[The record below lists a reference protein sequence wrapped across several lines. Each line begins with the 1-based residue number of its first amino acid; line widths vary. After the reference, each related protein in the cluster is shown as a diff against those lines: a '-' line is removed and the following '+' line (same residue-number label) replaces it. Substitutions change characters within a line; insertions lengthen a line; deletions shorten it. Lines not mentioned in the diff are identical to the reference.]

1 LSSSRP
7 FAGLEPVALTSATRD
22 QVLLRAATDH
32 FVLAH
37 SHEPDAIRQY
47 EELATHYLP
56 RTTIADRIYVSERLA
71 TRADAP
77 VGVVRLLARDI
88 IAVAAPVLLR
98 SKALTTLDL
107 LMVISGTSLEHHRL
121 LAQRDTLADEVV
133 TALRLKNETGTLNIL
148 RARGLIP
155 DAGVTVEIPRADP
168 ARPIAPEP
176 AKPAAPARAPLTQAP
191 LTEAGLAEPALPA
204 VEAAL
209 VSAIEAEIA
218 RPLAETPASPVAA
231 TPAPAAPPAPVLPI
245 SAPPPARKSPG
256 EEFLALDRP
265 ARLKIIAETAGSKVQ
280 TPHWSSPRKLERLV
294 KTTFRRSQIKGYVRG
309 RMRAELVE
317 ALSDGLGLAPDFVTA
332 CLDDRSGEPMV
343 LLARAMG
350 LNQADGKD
358 LLLLVNPAIG
368 HSVPDFI
375 RLADLHDAMEPEVAE
390 TIVAVWRGDNV
401 APPQRLGVVSN
412 APGVRRPAIAAEGGR
427 TIDIATER
435 GKASA

>member
-1 LSSSRP
+1 MSSSRP

-32 FVLAH
+32 FMLAH
-37 SHEPDAIRQY
+37 THEPDAIRQY

-77 VGVVRLLARDI
+77 VGVVRILARDI

-107 LMVISGTSLEHHRL
+107 LTVISGTSLEHHRL
-121 LAQRDTLADEVV
+121 LAQRDTLPDEVV

-148 RARGLIP
+148 RARGIIP
-155 DAGVTVEIPRADP
+155 DTRAKAEAPRAE
-168 ARPIAPEP
+168 AEP
-176 AKPAAPARAPLTQAP
+176 AKPAKTAAAKPLAKAEAKPDLAPAS
-191 LTEAGLAEPALPA
+191 AESAK
-204 VEAAL
+204 VEAVLA
-209 VSAIEAEIA
+209 SAIEAEIA
-218 RPLAETPASPVAA
+218 APIVA
-231 TPAPAAPPAPVLPI
+231 TPAPAAPPAAPLPI
-245 SAPPPARKSPG
+245 TAPPPARKSPG
-256 EEFLALDRP
+256 EQFLALDRA
-265 ARLKIIAETAGSKVQ
+265 ARLAIIAETAGGKLPSA
-280 TPHWSSPRKLERLV
+280 HWSSPRKLERLV
-294 KTTFRRSQIKGYVRG
+294 KTTFRRSQIKGYVRA
-309 RMRAELVE
+309 RMRPELIE
-317 ALSDGLGLAPDFVTA
+317 ALSDGLGLAPDFVAA

-390 TIVAVWRGDNV
+390 AIVAVWRGETV
-401 APPQRLGVVSN
+401 SAPQHLGVVSN
-412 APGVRRPAIAAEGGR
+412 APGARRPAIAAEGGR
-427 TIDIATER
+427 AVDKGTER